1 MTETDSNPKAPLD
14 KSTIVSSPVNDRS
27 AAGGPR
33 WRIVAT
39 LNTWLGRFY
48 REVRKDQ
55 PREQIAQLYYTLAI
69 VGIVISAAAW
79 GVTKFFMSGPSKPQE
94 QLGIIR
100 EAIAKDNPTEET
112 SRALQR
118 VRDLVSALINLRSR
132 EP

>member
-48 REVRKDQ
+48 REFRKDQ
-55 PREQIAQLYYTLAI
+55 PREQIAQLYYGLRCNQIAT
-69 VGIVISAAAW
+69 SASRKRSSSA
-79 GVTKFFMSGPSKPQE
+79 
-94 QLGIIR
+94 
-100 EAIAKDNPTEET
+100 T
-112 SRALQR
+112 SQR
-118 VRDLVSALINLRSR
+118 SSSSTARSR
-132 EP
+132 RLPS